1 MQKWLDRNTKWI
13 LTAPIILFIL
23 LMVAYPLFYTFRLSF
38 HSWSMSAVTPMKW
51 VGWKNYTKMFQSAK
65 FLNAC
70 KLTLIYSLIC
80 VSIET
85 VIGVGIAV
93 LLNRTFRGSGLVR
106 TLFLLPIVATPV
118 AVAIV
123 WKMIY
128 DPALGII
135 AFIMKQ
141 MGQSPVAWLGQ
152 NSTALGALMVVDVWE
167 FSPTIMLICLGGL
180 SGIPTDSLEAASIDG
195 ASTWQRFTKI
205 TLPLLSPTIMVA
217 VLLRLID
224 SLKTYDQIYATTQ
237 GGPGTA
243 TQTINVLAYRQA
255 FENFKFGEAS
265 ATIVVFFL
273 VLVLITVLFNILRQ
287 KAVVDY

>member
-1 MQKWLDRNTKWI
+1 MQRWLDRNTKWI
-13 LTAPIILFIL
+13 LTAPVILFIL
-23 LMVAYPLFYTFRLSF
+23 IMVAYPLFYTFRLSF
-38 HSWSMSAVTPMKW
+38 HSWSMSAVQPMKW
-51 VGWKNYTKMFQSAK
+51 VALNNYTKMFKSTK
-65 FLNAC
+65 FINAC
-70 KLTLIYSLIC
+70 RLTLQYSLIC
-80 VSIET
+80 VSCET
-85 VIGVGIAV
+85 LIGLCIAL
-93 LLNRTFRGSGLVR
+93 LLNRHFRLSNLVR
-106 TLFLLPIVATPV
+106 TFFLLPIVATPV

-135 AFIMKQ
+135 AFVMKQ
-141 MGQSPVAWLGQ
+141 LGMAPVAWLG
-152 NSTALGALMVVDVWE
+152 NTKTALGALMVVDIWE
-167 FSPTIMLICLGGL
+167 FSPQIMLICLGGL
-180 SGIPTDSLEAASIDG
+180 SGIPTDCLEAASIDG
-195 ASTWQRFTKI
+195 ASPWQRLTRV

-217 VLLRLID
+217 MLLRLID

-273 VLVLITVLFNILRQ
+273 VLVLVTVLFNILRQ

>member
-13 LTAPIILFIL
+13 LTAPVILFIL
-23 LMVAYPLFYTFRLSF
+23 LMCLYPLVYTFQLSF
-38 HSWSMSAVTPMKW
+38 NSWSMSAVTPMKW
-51 VGWKNYTKMFQSAK
+51 VGLKNYIKLFISAK

-70 KLTLIYSLIC
+70 KLTLIYSAIC

-85 VIGVGIAV
+85 VLGLSIAI
-93 LLNRTFRGSGLVR
+93 LLNRTFHGSDLVR
-106 TLFLLPIVATPV
+106 TFFLLPVVATPV

-135 AFIMKQ
+135 AFIMKSWG
-141 MGQSPVAWLGQ
+141 MEPVAWLGQ
-152 NSTALGALMVVDVWE
+152 SSTALGALMVVDIWE
-167 FSPTIMLICLGGL
+167 FTPTIMLICLGGL
-180 SGIPTDSLEAASIDG
+180 SGIPTDCLEAASIDG
-195 ASTWQRFTKI
+195 ATSWQKLTKI

-217 VLLRLID
+217 AMLRLID

-237 GGPGTA
+237 GGPGTS
-243 TQTINVLAYRQA
+243 TQTINVLAYKQA
-255 FENFKFGEAS
+255 FENFKLGDAS

-273 VLVLITVLFNILRQ
+273 VLVLVTVLFNILRQ

>member
-1 MQKWLDRNTKWI
+1 MI
-13 LTAPIILFIL
+13 G
-23 LMVAYPLFYTFRLSF
+23 LS
-38 HSWSMSAVTPMKW
+38 
-51 VGWKNYTKMFQSAK
+51 
-65 FLNAC
+65 
-70 KLTLIYSLIC
+70 
-80 VSIET
+80 
-85 VIGVGIAV
+85 IAV

-106 TLFLLPIVATPV
+106 TFFLLPVVATPV

-135 AFIMKQ
+135 AFLMKKWG
-141 MGQSPVAWLGQ
+141 MMPVAWLGDP
-152 NSTALGALMVVDVWE
+152 STALGALMVVDIWE

-195 ASTWQRFTKI
+195 ASDWQKFTKI

-217 VLLRLID
+217 MMLRLVD

-237 GGPGTA
+237 GGPGTS

-265 ATIVVFFL
+265 ATIVVFFIVL
-273 VLVLITVLFNILRQ
+273 VLVTTLFNILRQ

>member
-1 MQKWLDRNTKWI
+1 MQRWLDRNTKWI
-13 LTAPIILFIL
+13 LTAPIILFIIF
-23 LMVAYPLFYTFRLSF
+23 MVAYPLFYTVRLSF
-38 HSWSMSAVTPMKW
+38 HSWSMSAVKPMKW
-51 VGWKNYTKMFQSAK
+51 VGIKNYVKMFQNPK
-65 FLNAC
+65 FINAC
-70 KLTLIYSLIC
+70 KLTLLYSGVCLFFETLIGLC
-80 VSIET
+80 
-85 VIGVGIAV
+85 IAL
-93 LLNRTFRGSGLVR
+93 LLNRAFRAANLVR
-106 TLFLLPIVATPV
+106 TLFILPIVATPV

-128 DPALGII
+128 DPALGIL
-135 AFIMKQ
+135 AFVMKQ
-141 MGQSPVAWLGQ
+141 FGMTPVAWLG
-152 NSTALGALMVVDVWE
+152 NTSTALGALMVVDIWE
-167 FSPTIMLICLGGL
+167 FSPQIMLICLGGL

-195 ASTWQRFTKI
+195 ANSWQRLTKI
-205 TLPLLSPTIMVA
+205 TLPLLSPTLMVA
-217 VLLRLID
+217 MLLRLID

-273 VLVLITVLFNILRQ
+273 VLVAVTILFNMIRQ